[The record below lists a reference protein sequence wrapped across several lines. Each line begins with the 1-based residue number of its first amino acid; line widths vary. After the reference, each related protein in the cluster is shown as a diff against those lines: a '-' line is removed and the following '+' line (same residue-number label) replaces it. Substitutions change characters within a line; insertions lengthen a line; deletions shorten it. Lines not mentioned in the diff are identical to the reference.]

1 MLRKSLI
8 PDTEEENLL
17 TGINI
22 IPLVDISLVL
32 LIIFMVTT
40 SFLIPPILRL
50 NLPKGQ
56 TAQAAPLSPI
66 VITVEKDGRLFLNKQ
81 SVTEQTLALL
91 FKEDAQKDPDMQVFI
106 QADTRSEYGKIVTLI
121 DLARQNGL
129 TRFGLMMEKEKP

>member
-8 PDTEEENLL
+8 PDPEEENLL

-56 TAQAAPLSPI
+56 TAQAAPLSPL
-66 VITVEKDGRLFLNKQ
+66 VITVEKDGTLFLNKQ

-106 QADTRSEYGKIVTLI
+106 QTDTR
-121 DLARQNGL
+121 
-129 TRFGLMMEKEKP
+129 